1 MIRRGYCRGFLA
13 TPAVLYR
20 GRSRDGRL
28 TTFSFD
34 GLMDDVLSRRIAVS
48 KPGVFNSTTPT
59 SSDAWRHMNWKEEA
73 AKADNDVSLT
83 LPSPVDVISVRGDRL
98 IYVKRDDQ
106 LRLPGSQ
113 ISGNKVREDHTQ
125 RSHSRSNLPRV
136 LCCAFFCLAFSHFQ
150 SVHHTYWIVGFAA
163 GSKNASAPTNR
174 AISVPLLH
182 CLSRGPTKQRDAST
196 CCGSALPEQTTG
208 SGQ

>member
-1 MIRRGYCRGFLA
+1 MRVQLSFSWLVFVSLLMSIVMIRRGSCRGFLA

-34 GLMDDVLSRRIAVS
+34 GLMDDVLSRRINVS

-113 ISGNKVREDHTQ
+113 ISGNKVREDRTQ

-136 LCCAFFCLAFSHFQ
+136 LCCAVFAWRSLICKAFII
-150 SVHHTYWIVGFAA
+150 HTGLWIG
-163 GSKNASAPTNR
+163 GRLEK
-174 AISVPLLH
+174 
-182 CLSRGPTKQRDAST
+182 C
-196 CCGSALPEQTTG
+196 
-208 SGQ
+208 